1 MLLANY
7 DTPSAT
13 DIKCHMQPEEIQA
26 MIQQGLPDAEV
37 QVSGDGRHFD
47 AVVVSEA
54 FAGKGLLEQ
63 HRLVY
68 ATLGNKMGGDI
79 HALTIRTYTHE
90 QWAQANA

>member
-1 MLLANY
+1 MLLADY
-7 DTPSAT
+7 KIPPET
-13 DIKCHMQPEEIQA
+13 DIKCHMQSEEIQA

-68 ATLGNKMGGDI
+68 ATLGDKMGGDI

>member
-1 MLLANY
+1 MQ
-7 DTPSAT
+7 SE
-13 DIKCHMQPEEIQA
+13 DIQT

-47 AVVVSEA
+47 AVVISEA

-68 ATLGNKMGGDI
+68 ATLGDKMGGDI
-79 HALTIRTYTHE
+79 HALTIRTYTRE